1 MGGAGRDSIADED
14 NQQAVRMKEH
24 KKGRPKDEIEK
35 KRRQIDRIDIALV
48 GLLARRARLAR
59 EIGERKR
66 MLGLILSDSKREKQV
81 LERIKL
87 KAEAVGLER
96 DFIGALAK
104 KIIAYCKRE
113 QKK

>member
-1 MGGAGRDSIADED
+1 MGGAGGGSIADED
-14 NQQAVRMKEH
+14 NQQAVRMKEQ
-24 KKGRPKDEIEK
+24 KNRTKDEIEK
-35 KRRQIDRIDIALV
+35 KRRQIDRMDITLV

-66 MLGLILSDSKREKQV
+66 MLGLSLSDSKREKQV

-87 KAEAVGLER
+87 KAEAIGLEP
-96 DFIGALAK
+96 DFIGAIAK

>member
-1 MGGAGRDSIADED
+1 
-14 NQQAVRMKEH
+14 MKEQ
-24 KKGRPKDEIEK
+24 KNRTKDEIEK
-35 KRRQIDRIDIALV
+35 KRRQIDRIDLKLV
-48 GLLARRARLAR
+48 ELIARRARLAR

-66 MLGLILSDSKREKQV
+66 MLGLSLSDSKREKQV

-87 KAEAVGLER
+87 KAEAIGLER